1 MDAKTEKKI
10 DQVRTQNL
18 AAGGK
23 FRLDEVPIRKYYDQA
38 QYIEKT
44 LLPRIKET
52 RGETSADYTFFCEV
66 FRSLLYGALVT
77 DRFNGVM
84 LRLQQQKQVNQ
95 ILQARADLAET
106 ELMKYTTMENL
117 LLTDG
122 LDKIAADT
130 VRRIENL
137 LTNKSSI

>member
-18 AAGGK
+18 SSGGK
-23 FRLDEVPIRKYYDQA
+23 FRLDEIPVRKFYDQA

-44 LLPRIKET
+44 LLPAIEKKSSK
-52 RGETSADYTFFCEV
+52 GSKDYNFFCDV

-77 DRFNGVM
+77 DRLNGIA
-84 LRLQQQKQVNQ
+84 LRLHQQKQLNQ

-117 LLTDG
+117 LMTDG

-130 VRRIENL
+130 VRRIEEL
-137 LTNKSSI
+137 LTNK